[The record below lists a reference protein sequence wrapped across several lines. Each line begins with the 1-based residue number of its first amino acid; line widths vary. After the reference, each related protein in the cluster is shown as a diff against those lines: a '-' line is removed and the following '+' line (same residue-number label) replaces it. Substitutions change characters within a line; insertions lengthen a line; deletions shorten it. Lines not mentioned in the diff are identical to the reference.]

1 MRLLQASHAGKTCQ
15 EGAQILNT
23 NNDSIH
29 NLSVS
34 KSISNPHSKD
44 GVKTAKNIVKVTENE
59 EGETYSNNSINRT
72 KESEADDAALK
83 PSLTYGKS
91 Q

>member
-1 MRLLQASHAGKTCQ
+1 MATNHQR
-15 EGAQILNT
+15 
-23 NNDSIH
+23 NNDSILK
-29 NLSVS
+29 LSVTS
-34 KSISNPHSKD
+34 KPISNPHSKN
-44 GVKTAKNIVKVTENE
+44 GVKTAKNIVKVIENE